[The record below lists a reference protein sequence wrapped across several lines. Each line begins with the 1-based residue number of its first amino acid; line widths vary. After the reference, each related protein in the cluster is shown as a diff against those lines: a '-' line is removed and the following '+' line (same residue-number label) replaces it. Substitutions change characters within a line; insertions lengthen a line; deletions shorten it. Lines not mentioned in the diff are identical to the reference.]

1 MFAGV
6 LRFVPLARIK
16 SPVRLPFFTWYQ
28 NGDCLASVSVRTS
41 VFLMPT
47 FKN

>member
-16 SPVRLPFFTWYQ
+16 SPVRLPFLLGIKTGTVLHQYPYGHQYF
-28 NGDCLASVSVRTS
+28 
-41 VFLMPT
+41 
-47 FKN
+47 

>member
-16 SPVRLPFFTWYQ
+16 SPVRLPFFLLGIKTGTVLHQYPYGHQ
-28 NGDCLASVSVRTS
+28 
-41 VFLMPT
+41 
-47 FKN
+47 